1 MKRKN
6 NFIWIVILLVVV
18 AMGIYYVGR
27 KHNNTKQKYDKNYIN
42 SELNKSKIENND
54 KNKKEK
60 INIVDYSDCFEG
72 ISGGAIFYNT
82 KNKEY
87 NIYNKELIE
96 TRRSPCS
103 TFKIVSTLIGLE
115 KGVINS
121 KESVMGYDG
130 TNYPNKNWNKNLS
143 LEEAFKESCV
153 WYYKKLINKVDA
165 KSVQNI
171 LDDLKYGNCDIS
183 EWEGDLKNG
192 KGHLKN
198 GKGHLNG
205 FWLES
210 SLQISPK
217 EQVQTMA
224 KIFEGDTNFKK
235 EHINIL
241 KDIMKIDVNDKNINV
256 YGKTGTGFDEKNKR
270 VDAWFV
276 GMLEREGDTY
286 YFAIKSDDSN
296 KEITGPKVKEI
307 AINIIK
313 KYYSVRE

>member
-18 AMGIYYVGR
+18 AMGVYYVGR
-27 KHNNTKQKYDKNYIN
+27 KHNNTKQKHDKNHIN
-42 SELNKSKIENND
+42 SELNKSKVENND

-60 INIVDYSDCFEG
+60 INMVDYSDCFEG

-130 TNYPNKNWNKNLS
+130 TEYPNKNWNKNLS

-153 WYYKKLINKVDA
+153 WYYKKLIDKVDA

-183 EWEGDLKNG
+183 EWEGD
-192 KGHLKN
+192 LKN

-241 KDIMKIDVNDKNINV
+241 RDIMKIDVNDKNINV
-256 YGKTGTGFDEKNKR
+256 YGKTGTGFDEKNKC

-296 KEITGPKVKEI
+296 KEITGPKVKEV

>member
-18 AMGIYYVGR
+18 AMGVYYVGR
-27 KHNNTKQKYDKNYIN
+27 KHNNTKQKHDKNHIN
-42 SELNKSKIENND
+42 SELNKSKVENND

-60 INIVDYSDCFEG
+60 INMVDYSDCFEG

-130 TNYPNKNWNKNLS
+130 TEYPNKNWNKNLS

-153 WYYKKLINKVDA
+153 WYYKKLIDKVDA

-183 EWEGDLKNG
+183 EWEGD
-192 KGHLKN
+192 LKN

-241 KDIMKIDVNDKNINV
+241 RDIMKIDVNDKNINV
-256 YGKTGTGFDEKNKR
+256 YGKTGTGFDEKNKC

>member
-1 MKRKN
+1 MKRKK
-6 NFIWIVILLVVV
+6 NFIWIAILLVGVV
-18 AMGIYYVGR
+18 MVMYYVGK
-27 KHNNTKQKYDKNYIN
+27 KHNDINQKTDKNYIKSELN
-42 SELNKSKIENND
+42 KSELNKSKIENNN

-60 INIVDYSDCFEG
+60 INMVDYSDCFEG
-72 ISGGAIFYNT
+72 ISGVAIFYNT

-130 TNYPNKNWNKNLS
+130 TEYPNKNWNKNLS

-153 WYYKKLINKVDA
+153 WYYKKLIDKVDA

-183 EWEGDLKNG
+183 EWEGD
-192 KGHLKN
+192 LKN

-241 KDIMKIDVNDKNINV
+241 RDIMKIDVNDKNINV
-256 YGKTGTGFDEKNKR
+256 YGKTGTGFDEKNKC

>member
-1 MKRKN
+1 MKRKK
-6 NFIWIVILLVVV
+6 NFIWIAILLVGVV
-18 AMGIYYVGR
+18 MVMYYAVK
-27 KHNNTKQKYDKNYIN
+27 KHNDINQKTDKNYIK
-42 SELNKSKIENND
+42 SELNKSKIKNND
-54 KNKKEK
+54 KNKKESV
-60 INIVDYSDCFEG
+60 NIVDYSDCFEG
-72 ISGGAIFYNT
+72 ISGGAIFCNT

-130 TNYPNKNWNKNLS
+130 TEYPNKNWNKNLS

-153 WYYKKLINKVDA
+153 WYYKKLIDKVDA

-183 EWEGDLKNG
+183 EWEGD
-192 KGHLKN
+192 LKN

-241 KDIMKIDVNDKNINV
+241 RDIMKIDVNDKNINV
-256 YGKTGTGFDEKNKR
+256 YGKTGTGFDEKNKC

>member
-1 MKRKN
+1 MKRKK
-6 NFIWIVILLVVV
+6 NFVWIAILLVGVV
-18 AMGIYYVGR
+18 MVMYYVGK
-27 KHNNTKQKYDKNYIN
+27 KHNDINQKTDKNYIKSELN
-42 SELNKSKIENND
+42 KSELNKSKIENND

-60 INIVDYSDCFEG
+60 INMVDYSDCFEG

-130 TNYPNKNWNKNLS
+130 TEYPNKNWNKNLS

-153 WYYKKLINKVDA
+153 WYYKKLIDKVDA

-183 EWEGDLKNG
+183 EWEGD
-192 KGHLKN
+192 LKN

-241 KDIMKIDVNDKNINV
+241 RDIMKIDVNDKNINV
-256 YGKTGTGFDEKNKR
+256 YGKTGTGFDEKNKS

>member
-1 MKRKN
+1 MKRKK
-6 NFIWIVILLVVV
+6 NFIWIAILLVGVV
-18 AMGIYYVGR
+18 MVMYYAVK
-27 KHNNTKQKYDKNYIN
+27 KHNDINQKTDKNYIK
-42 SELNKSKIENND
+42 SELNKSKIKNND
-54 KNKKEK
+54 KNKKESV
-60 INIVDYSDCFEG
+60 NIVDYSDCFEG
-72 ISGGAIFYNT
+72 ISGGAIFCNT

-130 TNYPNKNWNKNLS
+130 TDYPNKNWNKNLS

-192 KGHLKN
+192 KGHL
-198 GKGHLNG
+198 NG

-241 KDIMKIDVNDKNINV
+241 RDIMKIDVNDKNINV

-270 VDAWFV
+270 EDAWFV

>member
-1 MKRKN
+1 
-6 NFIWIVILLVVV
+6 
-18 AMGIYYVGR
+18 
-27 KHNNTKQKYDKNYIN
+27 
-42 SELNKSKIENND
+42 
-54 KNKKEK
+54 
-60 INIVDYSDCFEG
+60 
-72 ISGGAIFYNT
+72 
-82 KNKEY
+82 
-87 NIYNKELIE
+87 
-96 TRRSPCS
+96 
-103 TFKIVSTLIGLE
+103 
-115 KGVINS
+115 
-121 KESVMGYDG
+121 MGYDG
-130 TNYPNKNWNKNLS
+130 TEYPNKNWNKNLS

-153 WYYKKLINKVDA
+153 WYYKKLIDKVDA

-183 EWEGDLKNG
+183 EWEGD
-192 KGHLKN
+192 LKN

-241 KDIMKIDVNDKNINV
+241 RDIMKIDINDKNINV

>member
-1 MKRKN
+1 MKRKK
-6 NFIWIVILLVVV
+6 NFIWIAILLVGVV
-18 AMGIYYVGR
+18 MVMYYVGK
-27 KHNNTKQKYDKNYIN
+27 KHNDINQKTDKNYIKSELN
-42 SELNKSKIENND
+42 KSELNKSKIENNN

-60 INIVDYSDCFEG
+60 INMVDYSDCFEG

-103 TFKIVSTLIGLE
+103 TFKIVSTLIGLK

-130 TNYPNKNWNKNLS
+130 TEYPNKNWNKNLS

-153 WYYKKLINKVDA
+153 WYYKKLIDKVDA

-183 EWEGDLKNG
+183 EWEGD
-192 KGHLKN
+192 LKN

-241 KDIMKIDVNDKNINV
+241 RDIMKIDVNDKNINV
-256 YGKTGTGFDEKNKR
+256 YGKTGTGFDEKNKC

>member
-18 AMGIYYVGR
+18 AMGVYYVGR
-27 KHNNTKQKYDKNYIN
+27 KHNNTKQKHDKNHIN

-60 INIVDYSDCFEG
+60 INMVDYSDCFEG

-130 TNYPNKNWNKNLS
+130 TEYPNKNWNKNLS

-153 WYYKKLINKVDA
+153 WYYKKLIDKVDA

-183 EWEGDLKNG
+183 EWEGD
-192 KGHLKN
+192 LKN

-241 KDIMKIDVNDKNINV
+241 RDIMKIDVNDKNINV

-276 GMLEREGDTY
+276 GMLEREDDTY

-313 KYYSVRE
+313 KYYSVR

>member
-1 MKRKN
+1 MKRKK
-6 NFIWIVILLVVV
+6 NFIWIAILLV
-18 AMGIYYVGR
+18 GIVMVMYYVGK
-27 KHNNTKQKYDKNYIN
+27 KHNDINQKTDKNYTK
-42 SELNKSKIENND
+42 SELNKSEIKNND
-54 KNKKEK
+54 NNKKERV
-60 INIVDYSDCFEG
+60 NIVNYSDSFEG
-72 ISGGAIFYNT
+72 ISGGAIFYSS
-82 KNKEY
+82 KNQEY
-87 NIYNKELIE
+87 NIYNKDLIE
-96 TRRSPCS
+96 TRASPCS
-103 TFKIVSTLIGLE
+103 TFKIISTLIGLE
-115 KGVINS
+115 KGVITS

-130 TNYPNKNWNKNLS
+130 TNYPNKNWNKNLT

-153 WYYKKLINKVDA
+153 WYYKKLINKVDS
-165 KSVQNI
+165 KSVQSI

-183 EWEGDLKNG
+183 EWEGD
-192 KGHLKN
+192 LKN

-224 KIFEGDTNFKK
+224 KIFEGDTSFKK

-256 YGKTGTGFDEKNKR
+256 YGKTGTGFDGKNKR

-276 GMLEREGDTY
+276 GMLESKGDTY

-296 KEITGPKVKEI
+296 KEITGPKIKEI

-313 KYYSVRE
+313 KYYSTI

>member
-1 MKRKN
+1 MKRKK
-6 NFIWIVILLVVV
+6 NFIWIAILLVGVV
-18 AMGIYYVGR
+18 MVMYYAVK
-27 KHNNTKQKYDKNYIN
+27 KHNDINQKTDKNYIK
-42 SELNKSKIENND
+42 SELNKSKIKNND
-54 KNKKEK
+54 KNKKESV
-60 INIVDYSDCFEG
+60 NIVDYSDCFEG
-72 ISGGAIFYNT
+72 ISGGAIFCNT

-130 TNYPNKNWNKNLS
+130 TDYPNKNWNKNLS

-192 KGHLKN
+192 KGHL
-198 GKGHLNG
+198 
-205 FWLES
+205 
-210 SLQISPK
+210 
-217 EQVQTMA
+217 
-224 KIFEGDTNFKK
+224 
-235 EHINIL
+235 
-241 KDIMKIDVNDKNINV
+241 
-256 YGKTGTGFDEKNKR
+256 
-270 VDAWFV
+270 
-276 GMLEREGDTY
+276 
-286 YFAIKSDDSN
+286 
-296 KEITGPKVKEI
+296 
-307 AINIIK
+307 
-313 KYYSVRE
+313 

>member
-18 AMGIYYVGR
+18 AMGVYYVGR
-27 KHNNTKQKYDKNYIN
+27 KHNNTKQKHDKNHIN

-60 INIVDYSDCFEG
+60 INMVDYSDCFEG

-130 TNYPNKNWNKNLS
+130 TEYPNKNWNKNLS

-153 WYYKKLINKVDA
+153 WYYKKLIDKVDA

-183 EWEGDLKNG
+183 EWEGD
-192 KGHLKN
+192 LKN

-241 KDIMKIDVNDKNINV
+241 RDIMKIDVNDKNINV
-256 YGKTGTGFDEKNKR
+256 YGKTGTGFDEKNKC

>member
-1 MKRKN
+1 MLLLIYYFWLHFHAGKCHLMRGIFQKENANKARKY
-6 NFIWIVILLVVV
+6 
-18 AMGIYYVGR
+18 GIYRHLPTY
-27 KHNNTKQKYDKNYIN
+27 
-42 SELNKSKIENND
+42 
-54 KNKKEK
+54 EK
-60 INIVDYSDCFEG
+60 IIRNLVSF
-72 ISGGAIFYNT
+72 SL

-130 TNYPNKNWNKNLS
+130 TEYPNKNWNKNLS

-153 WYYKKLINKVDA
+153 WYYKKLIDKVDA

-183 EWEGDLKNG
+183 EWEGD
-192 KGHLKN
+192 LKN

-241 KDIMKIDVNDKNINV
+241 RDIMKIDVNDKNINV

>member
-1 MKRKN
+1 MKRKK
-6 NFIWIVILLVVV
+6 NFIWIAILLVGVV
-18 AMGIYYVGR
+18 MVMYYVGK
-27 KHNNTKQKYDKNYIN
+27 KHNDINQKTDKNYIKSELN
-42 SELNKSKIENND
+42 KSELNKSKIENNN

-60 INIVDYSDCFEG
+60 INMVDYSDCFEG

-130 TNYPNKNWNKNLS
+130 TEYPNKNWNKNLS

-192 KGHLKN
+192 KGHL
-198 GKGHLNG
+198 NG

-217 EQVQTMA
+217 EQVQTME

-241 KDIMKIDVNDKNINV
+241 RDIMKIDVNDKNINV
-256 YGKTGTGFDEKNKR
+256 YGKTGTGFDEKNKC

-296 KEITGPKVKEI
+296 KEITGPKVKEV

>member
-1 MKRKN
+1 MKTIIK
-6 NFIWIVILLVVV
+6 
-18 AMGIYYVGR
+18 
-27 KHNNTKQKYDKNYIN
+27 T
-42 SELNKSKIENND
+42 
-54 KNKKEK
+54 KKEK

-130 TNYPNKNWNKNLS
+130 TEYPNKNWNKNLS

-153 WYYKKLINKVDA
+153 WYYKKLIDKVDA

-183 EWEGDLKNG
+183 EWEGD
-192 KGHLKN
+192 LKN

-241 KDIMKIDVNDKNINV
+241 RDIMKIDVNDKNINV

>member
-1 MKRKN
+1 MKRKK
-6 NFIWIVILLVVV
+6 NFIWIAILLVGVV
-18 AMGIYYVGR
+18 MVMYYVGK
-27 KHNNTKQKYDKNYIN
+27 KHNDINQKTDKNYIKSELN
-42 SELNKSKIENND
+42 KSELNKSKIENNN

-60 INIVDYSDCFEG
+60 INMVDYSDCFEG

-82 KNKEY
+82 KYKEY

-130 TNYPNKNWNKNLS
+130 TEYPNKNWNKNLS

-165 KSVQNI
+165 KYVQNI

-183 EWEGDLKNG
+183 EWEGD
-192 KGHLKN
+192 LKN

-241 KDIMKIDVNDKNINV
+241 RDIMKIDVNDKNINV
-256 YGKTGTGFDEKNKR
+256 YGKTGTGFDEKNKC

>member
-1 MKRKN
+1 MKRKK
-6 NFIWIVILLVVV
+6 NFIWIAILLVCVV
-18 AMGIYYVGR
+18 MVMYYVGK
-27 KHNNTKQKYDKNYIN
+27 KHNDINQKTDKNYIKSELN
-42 SELNKSKIENND
+42 KSELNKSKIENND

-60 INIVDYSDCFEG
+60 INMVDYSDCFEG

-130 TNYPNKNWNKNLS
+130 TEYPNKNWNKNLS

-153 WYYKKLINKVDA
+153 WYYKKLIDKVDA

-183 EWEGDLKNG
+183 EWEGD
-192 KGHLKN
+192 LKN

-241 KDIMKIDVNDKNINV
+241 RDIMKIDINDKNINV

>member
-6 NFIWIVILLVVV
+6 DFIWIVILLIVI
-18 AMGIYYVGR
+18 AMGVYYVGK
-27 KHNNTKQKYDKNYIN
+27 KHNDTKQKNDKTYIN
-42 SELNKSKIENND
+42 SELNNSKTENED

-60 INIVDYSDCFEG
+60 INIVDYSDCFKN
-72 ISGGAIFYNT
+72 ISGGAVFYNT

-130 TNYPNKNWNKNLS
+130 TIYKNKNWNRNLN
-143 LEEAFKESCV
+143 LEEAFKQSCV
-153 WYYKKLINKVDA
+153 WYYKKLLNKVDSN
-165 KSVQNI
+165 SVQKI

-192 KGHLKN
+192 M
-198 GKGHLNG
+198 GHLNG

-217 EQVQTMA
+217 EQAETVA
-224 KIFEGDTNFKK
+224 KIFEGDTSFKK

-241 KDIMKIDVNDKNINV
+241 KDIMKIDVNDKNINL
-256 YGKTGTGFDEKNKR
+256 YGKTGTGYDGKNQH

-276 GMLEREGDTY
+276 GMVEIKDDTY

-296 KEITGPKVKEI
+296 KEVTGPKVKEI

-313 KYYSVRE
+313 KYYNVTK

>member
-1 MKRKN
+1 MKRKK
-6 NFIWIVILLVVV
+6 NFIWIAILLVGAVMV
-18 AMGIYYVGR
+18 MYYAVK
-27 KHNNTKQKYDKNYIN
+27 KHNDINQKTDKNYIK
-42 SELNKSKIENND
+42 SEINKSGLNKSKIKNND
-54 KNKKEK
+54 NNKKESV
-60 INIVDYSDCFEG
+60 NIVDYSDCFEG

-130 TNYPNKNWNKNLS
+130 TDYPNKNWNKNLS

-192 KGHLKN
+192 KGY
-198 GKGHLNG
+198 LNG

-217 EQVQTMA
+217 EQVQTIA

-296 KEITGPKVKEI
+296 KEVTGPKVKEI

-313 KYYSVRE
+313 KYYSVME

>member
-18 AMGIYYVGR
+18 AMGVYYVGR
-27 KHNNTKQKYDKNYIN
+27 KHNNTKQKHDKNHIN

-60 INIVDYSDCFEG
+60 INMVDYSDCFEG

-130 TNYPNKNWNKNLS
+130 TEYPNKNWNKNLS

-153 WYYKKLINKVDA
+153 WYYKKLIDKVDA

-183 EWEGDLKNG
+183 EWEGD
-192 KGHLKN
+192 LKN

-241 KDIMKIDVNDKNINV
+241 RDIMKIDVNDKNINV
-256 YGKTGTGFDEKNKR
+256 YGKTGTGFDEKNKC

-296 KEITGPKVKEI
+296 KEITGPKVKEV

>member
-18 AMGIYYVGR
+18 AMGVYYVGR
-27 KHNNTKQKYDKNYIN
+27 KHNNTKQKHDKNHIN
-42 SELNKSKIENND
+42 SELNKSKVENND

-60 INIVDYSDCFEG
+60 INMVDYSDCFEG

-130 TNYPNKNWNKNLS
+130 TEYPNKNWNKNLS

-192 KGHLKN
+192 KGHLN
-198 GKGHLNG
+198 E

-241 KDIMKIDVNDKNINV
+241 RDIMKIDVNDKNINV
-256 YGKTGTGFDEKNKR
+256 YGKTGTGFDEKNKC

>member
-1 MKRKN
+1 MKRKK
-6 NFIWIVILLVVV
+6 NFIWIAILLVGVV
-18 AMGIYYVGR
+18 MVMYYVGK
-27 KHNNTKQKYDKNYIN
+27 KHNDINQKTDKNYIKSELN
-42 SELNKSKIENND
+42 KSELNKSKIENNN

-60 INIVDYSDCFEG
+60 INMVDYSDCFEG

-130 TNYPNKNWNKNLS
+130 TEYPNKNWNKNLS

-153 WYYKKLINKVDA
+153 WYYKKLIDKVDA

-183 EWEGDLKNG
+183 EWEGD
-192 KGHLKN
+192 LKN

-241 KDIMKIDVNDKNINV
+241 RDIMKIDVNDKNINV
-256 YGKTGTGFDEKNKR
+256 MEK
-270 VDAWFV
+270 
-276 GMLEREGDTY
+276 LEQDLM
-286 YFAIKSDDSN
+286 K
-296 KEITGPKVKEI
+296 K
-307 AINIIK
+307 IN
-313 KYYSVRE
+313 VWMHGLLVC

>member
-1 MKRKN
+1 MKRKK
-6 NFIWIVILLVVV
+6 NFIWIAILLVGVV
-18 AMGIYYVGR
+18 MVMYYVGK
-27 KHNNTKQKYDKNYIN
+27 KHNDINQKTDKNYIKSELN
-42 SELNKSKIENND
+42 KSELNKSKIENNN

-60 INIVDYSDCFEG
+60 INMVDYSDCFEG

-130 TNYPNKNWNKNLS
+130 TEYPNKNWNKNLS

-171 LDDLKYGNCDIS
+171 LDDLKYGNCDIR
-183 EWEGDLKNG
+183 
-192 KGHLKN
+192 
-198 GKGHLNG
+198 
-205 FWLES
+205 
-210 SLQISPK
+210 ISPK

-241 KDIMKIDVNDKNINV
+241 RDIMKIDVNDKNINV